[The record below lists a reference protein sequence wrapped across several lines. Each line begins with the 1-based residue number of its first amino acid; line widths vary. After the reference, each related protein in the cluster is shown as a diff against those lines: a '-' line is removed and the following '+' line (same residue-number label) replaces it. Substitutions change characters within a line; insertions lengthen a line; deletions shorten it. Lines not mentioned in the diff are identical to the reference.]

1 MRTVS
6 NTLERNLPCA
16 WPPLPLSSVPARSPE
31 EFEEAT
37 SCGQIQKVWGVCV
50 GGGGP
55 ALSRGGDF
63 NFKTNTSWL
72 TSQFPSVELYVLCS
86 KTSPAREQQY
96 LSKAEL
102 ALFFYRGAEMVKA
115 RILSPC

>member
-50 GGGGP
+50 C
-55 ALSRGGDF
+55 GGDQ
-63 NFKTNTSWL
+63 L
-72 TSQFPSVELYVLCS
+72 FPEEVISTLKPTL
-86 KTSPAREQQY
+86 P
-96 LSKAEL
+96 
-102 ALFFYRGAEMVKA
+102 G
-115 RILSPC
+115 